1 MIDQHQLR
9 DLIIKPTLQYLDP
22 TIPYSEAAVEL
33 LMMTCAHES
42 HLGTYIKQVNGPA
55 LGIYQMEPATHTD
68 IWNNFLK
75 YKNSV
80 SEAMMNLAF
89 YVHYSIAEHPFED
102 EVHPDELVSNLSY
115 ATAMAR
121 VHYYR
126 DSQPLPDVS
135 DIKGLAKY
143 AKRVYNTHE
152 GKASWKNY
160 FTSYERYC

>member
-1 MIDQHQLR
+1 MIDHHQLR
-9 DLIIKPTLQYLDP
+9 DLIIKPTLEYLDP
-22 TIPYSEAAVEL
+22 HIPYSEAAVEL

-42 HLGTYIKQVNGPA
+42 HLGTYLSQIGGPA
-55 LGIYQMEPATHTD
+55 LGIYQMEPATERD
-68 IWNNFLK
+68 IYDNFLK
-75 YKNSV
+75 YRDCLSEMVVGV
-80 SEAMMNLAF
+80 SGRYYREMNDLF
-89 YVHYSIAEHPFED
+89 
-102 EVHPDELVSNLSY
+102 LTGNLMY
-115 ATAMAR
+115 QTAMAR

-126 DSQPLPDVS
+126 DSKPLPDVS